1 MSNGI
6 TEITN
11 ETVKPV
17 VPPMEV
23 GGKDLS
29 SESKVTEISAE
40 PIAQSTPIEELKE
53 TTTMVGNNN
62 ETMELEKIP
71 GVKEVRVIPSEANK
85 RPAAFMGPDGK
96 PLDFSMQQFIKE
108 TMNGGMINRLVKRYD
123 LEGIDLEKE
132 AALIEQKKSNLS
144 ASKRKAVIALLNMRN
159 QQKQLLADIGKEL
172 MHKDNP
178 SDEDLRRLLDSVED
192 ASTNTEEVEHA
203 VVENI
208 VQKSVEQVLEE
219 SRVDYTPESKPEKES
234 NKEAD
239 GSIPLTIGE

>member
-40 PIAQSTPIEELKE
+40 PIAQPTPIKELKE

-96 PLDFSMQQFIKE
+96 PLDFNMQQFIKE

-123 LEGIDLEKE
+123 LEGVDLEKE
-132 AALIEQKKSNLS
+132 AALIEQKKSSLS

-159 QQKQLLADIGKEL
+159 QQKQLLTDIGKEL

-208 VQKSVEQVLEE
+208 VRKSVEQVLEE